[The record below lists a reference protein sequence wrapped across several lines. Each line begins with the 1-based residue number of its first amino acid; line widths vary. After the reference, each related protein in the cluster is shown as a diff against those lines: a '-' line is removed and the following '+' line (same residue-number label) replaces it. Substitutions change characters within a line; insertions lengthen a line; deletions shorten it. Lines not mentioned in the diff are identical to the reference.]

1 MPQRLSTEER
11 QQEVLDA
18 ALEIIFK
25 DGFYNLTMRNIA
37 RDIGISEAAIYRHFS
52 SKEEIVES
60 LADIVFYQN
69 QLWNKSME
77 EVDVFYLLEEIM
89 LRQLRVLKDRPYLTA
104 ILFQEGIFSEYP
116 DIREKFNIHRE
127 NNIEIIKGIIIKGI
141 KAKLISND
149 VNPDVFAVL
158 YMGALRMTVLNWRAS
173 DFSYDPEDKARLILE
188 ELFKYIKRR
197 R

>member
-11 QQEVLDA
+11 QQEILDA

-25 DGFYNLTMRNIA
+25 EGFYNLTMRNIA
-37 RDIGISEAAIYRHFS
+37 REIGISEAAIYRHFR

-69 QLWNKSME
+69 QLWNKKTE
-77 EVDVFYLLEEIM
+77 EVDVFSLLKEIM
-89 LRQLRVLKDRPYLTA
+89 LRQLKVLKDRPYLTA

-116 DIREKFNIHRE
+116 DIREKFNLQRE
-127 NNIEIIKGIIIKGI
+127 NNIDIIKGIIIEGK
-141 KAKLISND
+141 KAGLITDD
-149 VNPDVFAVL
+149 VNPAVFAVL

-173 DFSYDPEDKARLILE
+173 EFSYDPEDKARVILK
-188 ELFKYIKRR
+188 ELFEYIKNN
-197 R
+197 